1 MKDGVPHCAARG
13 LLLLLL
19 LLRHHCRR
27 AGGAST
33 AASVLPPVLLHELR
47 QVSVATAAKHKT
59 EHQCGQQQAAVAG
72 RSGGQALTR
81 QPHRC

>member
-1 MKDGVPHCAARG
+1 
-13 LLLLLL
+13 
-19 LLRHHCRR
+19 
-27 AGGAST
+27 
-33 AASVLPPVLLHELR
+33 VLPPVLLHELR

>member
-19 LLRHHCRR
+19 LRRHCRR

-59 EHQCGQQQAAVAG
+59 EH
-72 RSGGQALTR
+72 
-81 QPHRC
+81 